1 MCSDIERCVLC
12 ALSMG
17 ALFFIL
23 GKNMEFTKENL
34 KEINVYSLRS
44 LARQIGVKSPTT
56 LNKDALINEIIE
68 IKSGKKEPYFSS
80 KVGRPTKAIVK
91 LEDMYKKES
100 LLSFDKVEIQKEIK
114 QQLISSILKEIEKKL
129 NEII

>member
-1 MCSDIERCVLC
+1 
-12 ALSMG
+12 
-17 ALFFIL
+17 
-23 GKNMEFTKENL
+23 MEFTKENL

-44 LARQIGVKSPTT
+44 LARQIGVKSPST
-56 LNKDALINEIIE
+56 LNKDALINEIVE
-68 IKSGKKEPYFSS
+68 IKSGKKEPYFAS

-100 LLSFDKVEIQKEIK
+100 LLSFDKVELQKEIK

-129 NEII
+129 NEIM